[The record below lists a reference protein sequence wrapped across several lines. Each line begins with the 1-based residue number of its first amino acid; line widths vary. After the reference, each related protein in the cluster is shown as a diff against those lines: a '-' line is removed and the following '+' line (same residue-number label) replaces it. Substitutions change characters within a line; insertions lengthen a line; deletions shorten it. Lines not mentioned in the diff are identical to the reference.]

1 MCGRQCLPAAG
12 NLKSLFLIAV
22 VSNEILILVS
32 EFNSREL
39 YSHRPKAEQ
48 PAEPEE
54 STNTEGEGNGDKHLA
69 APDDIFTAKKRLG
82 KRIMPWNSVQ

>member
-1 MCGRQCLPAAG
+1 MFVTLTVRDYNYL
-12 NLKSLFLIAV
+12 
-22 VSNEILILVS
+22 
-32 EFNSREL
+32 R
-39 YSHRPKAEQ
+39 RPKAEQ

-82 KRIMPWNSVQ
+82 T

>member
-1 MCGRQCLPAAG
+1 MSVKIVDIGTD
-12 NLKSLFLIAV
+12 IAV
-22 VSNEILILVS
+22 VSNLIPVS

-82 KRIMPWNSVQ
+82 KRTMPWSSVQ